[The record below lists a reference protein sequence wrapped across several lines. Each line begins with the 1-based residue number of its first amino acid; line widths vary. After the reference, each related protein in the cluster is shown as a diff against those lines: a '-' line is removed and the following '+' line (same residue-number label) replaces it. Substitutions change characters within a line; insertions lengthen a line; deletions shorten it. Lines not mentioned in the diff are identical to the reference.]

1 MTDAT
6 TTTSSS
12 TAEDAA
18 RAAHPAAETRPFAA
32 DVAQLLKLMVHSVYS
47 NREVFLRE
55 LVSNAAD
62 ACEKLRYRAL
72 TEPAL
77 AEGGGFEIVL
87 EVDPDARTL
96 SVIDNGIGMTPAE
109 LSENLGTIARS
120 GTRAFV
126 EALDEGT
133 DGGAL
138 IGQFGVGFYS
148 AFMVARE
155 IRVTSRA
162 AGSDA
167 AWTWHSDGAGSFTVE
182 PAGEDAPARGTRV
195 TLYLTEEAAAFAD
208 ETEVERVVREHAA
221 HVPVPVVIRRKGSE
235 VSRTI
240 VDGSA
245 LWTKPKSQVTPA
257 EYREFFE
264 LVSGDPGE
272 PALTV
277 HYRAEGRHD
286 YSVLAFVPERR
297 PFDLFNPD
305 RKGRIKLYVRRVF
318 ITDEAPVLPG
328 WLRFVRGVVDSED
341 LPLNLSREML
351 QSNPLLDAIRRGVT
365 TRILGELEK
374 LAEKEPERYLAIWEA
389 FGAVLKEG
397 LYEEPDRRD
406 ALLKLARFRTSRDPA
421 GWRSLAEV
429 IADLKENQTSIYYAV
444 GDSLEAVKASPHL
457 EGYRARGVEVLL
469 LADPVDAFWIQ
480 TALGFEGKPFR
491 SVTQGAS
498 DLDQIALAEG
508 VEAGEEARAADVAV
522 LVALLK
528 ETLGEAVSD
537 VRPSGRLAESAVCL
551 VAPEYGPDRQFE
563 RLLQRSGRERA
574 GPQPILEINPRHALV
589 KALAERSAK
598 GGAKEALDD
607 AAHLLLDE
615 ARILDGEQPGD
626 PAAFAARLGR
636 VLTAAFAA
644 D

>member
-1 MTDAT
+1 MTTD
-6 TTTSSS
+6 S
-12 TAEDAA
+12 T
-18 RAAHPAAETRPFAA
+18 RETRPFAA

-47 NREVFLRE
+47 NRDVFVRE

-77 AEGGGFEIVL
+77 AEGGFEIVI
-87 EVDPDARTL
+87 EVDPEAKTIAF
-96 SVIDNGIGMTPAE
+96 IDNGIGMSRAE
-109 LSENLGTIARS
+109 LAENLGTIARS

-126 EALDEGT
+126 EALGEGA

-148 AFMVARE
+148 AFMVAKS
-155 IRVTSRA
+155 ITVTSRA
-162 AGSDA
+162 AGSDEA
-167 AWTWHSDGAGSFTVE
+167 WAWTSDGSGTFTVE
-182 PAGEDAPARGTRV
+182 PAAEEELKRGARV
-195 TLYLTEEAAAFAD
+195 TIALADDAAEYAD
-208 ETEVERVVREHAA
+208 EATVERIVRAHAA
-221 HVPVPVVIRRKGSE
+221 HVPVPVAIRKRGAD

-245 LWTKPKSQVTPA
+245 LWTKPKSAVTPA
-257 EYREFFE
+257 EYREFYE
-264 LVSGDPGE
+264 TVSGDPGE

-297 PFDLFNPD
+297 PFDLFDPD
-305 RKGRIKLYVRRVF
+305 RRGRIKLYVRRIF
-318 ITDEAPVLPG
+318 ITDEAAVLPG

-351 QSNPLLDAIRRGVT
+351 QANPLLDAIRRGVT
-365 TRILGELEK
+365 TRILAELEK
-374 LAEKEPERYLAIWEA
+374 LADKEPERYLAIWEA

-406 ALLKLARFRTSRDPA
+406 GLLKLARFRTSRDPSQ
-421 GWRSLAEV
+421 WRSLAEV
-429 IADLKENQTSIYYAV
+429 LADLKVNQTSIYYAL
-444 GDSLEAVKASPHL
+444 GDSLDGVKASPHL
-457 EGYRARGVEVLL
+457 EGYRARGIEVLL
-469 LADPVDAFWIQ
+469 LADPVDAFWVQ

-498 DLDQIALAEG
+498 DLDAIPLTEAA
-508 VEAGEEARAADVAV
+508 AGEEARPADLAV
-522 LVALLK
+522 LVALIK

-537 VRPSGRLAESAVCL
+537 VRASGRLAESPVCL
-551 VAPEYGPDRQFE
+551 VAPEFGPDRQFE
-563 RLLQRSGRERA
+563 KLMQRSGGA
-574 GPQPILEINPRHALV
+574 GVVSKPVLELNPRHVLIRGLA
-589 KALAERSAK
+589 KRAAAGGGPAALA
-598 GGAKEALDD
+598 D
-607 AAHLLLDE
+607 AAHLLFDE
-615 ARILDGEQPGD
+615 ARILDGEAPAD

-636 VLTAAFAA
+636 VMEAALAA
-644 D
+644 